1 MSNIVKLEQKVNETS
16 KALNILQRVSHELK
30 TPMNQIINFQI
41 ELSEHKNEI
50 SSFVAEK
57 LNKSIS
63 MSKYL
68 LSLVRDMIDYCYIK
82 SNNFGMTF
90 D

>member
-1 MSNIVKLEQKVNETS
+1 MSNIVKLEQKVNQTS

-41 ELSEHKNEI
+41 QLSEHKNEI
-50 SSFVAEK
+50 SSFVSEK